1 MTGVPD
7 SSAGR
12 TAGTGK
18 SGGKVSGSN
27 PLPGT
32 DKADNNGISR

>member
-1 MTGVPD
+1 MTCIPD

-12 TAGTGK
+12 TAETGK

-32 DKADNNGISR
+32 NKEDNNGISR